1 MGKAGGALG
10 KLTMPLRQGIAGIG
24 AAATIQGSI
33 FQQGLSGLL
42 GKAGGV
48 VSGIANSGAGK
59 AVGSIFSGAGLL
71 GSIYGPIAGG
81 LGSLLSGALPIVGV
95 ISGIIAVVSILTD
108 KFGGLDKIIQRVFGD
123 TGLEKFT
130 VFKDALL
137 GLFEDGGVAKA
148 LQPLQESIT
157 NLFGE
162 DAGAA
167 FGGITTIL
175 QSVMGVIGQL
185 VTFSQTTVRPYHRKP
200 IRLYPQNG
208 GAGHSANHHSGG
220 SIHRIHHQRR
230 GFRGHDGGADHRRG
244 NSVPYADHSDGDHGA
259 AAHWSG
265 SGSGGAG
272 RHRCLCRGA
281 SAARSTGSRPSLRA

>member
-59 AVGSIFSGAGLL
+59 AVGGAYSAAGPVCW
-71 GSIYGPIAGG
+71 GVSTAPIAGG

-123 TGLEKFT
+123 TDWKSLRYSRT
-130 VFKDALL
+130 RCWDCSRTAVWQRRCNRCRRASPICS
-137 GLFEDGGVAKA
+137 ARTRA
-148 LQPLQESIT
+148 QPLEA
-157 NLFGE
+157 L
-162 DAGAA
+162 
-167 FGGITTIL
+167 
-175 QSVMGVIGQL
+175 
-185 VTFSQTTVRPYHRKP
+185 P
-200 IRLYPQNG
+200 
-208 GAGHSANHHSGG
+208 
-220 SIHRIHHQRR
+220 
-230 GFRGHDGGADHRRG
+230 
-244 NSVPYADHSDGDHGA
+244 
-259 AAHWSG
+259 
-265 SGSGGAG
+265 
-272 RHRCLCRGA
+272 
-281 SAARSTGSRPSLRA
+281 PSCNR